1 MSRDKIS
8 IEIRRRAYLRPCAK
22 GGERGLTL
30 LELIVAC
37 SILMVLATVAMPM
50 ARVTVVR
57 HKEETLRYD
66 LREMRDAIDHY
77 KDDADKNLIQVQA
90 GTEGY
95 PPDLQTLVNG
105 VQLTSAPGTSALGT
119 SAQSISPQGT
129 SAQGT
134 SAQGTNA
141 QDRAQDKK
149 VRYLREIPKDPMTGN
164 QDWGLRSTQ
173 DDPDSKSW
181 GGQDV
186 FDVYS
191 QATGTALDGTNY
203 SDW

>member
-1 MSRDKIS
+1 MGGKSRGKTGINVK
-8 IEIRRRAYLRPCAK
+8 RRADLWGHAG
-22 GGERGLTL
+22 GGEAGLTL
-30 LELIVAC
+30 LELVVAC

-95 PPDLQTLVNG
+95 PADLQTLVDG
-105 VQLTSAPGTSALGT
+105 VQLTG
-119 SAQSISPQGT
+119 
-129 SAQGT
+129 
-134 SAQGTNA
+134 A
-141 QDRAQDKK
+141 QDKDKK

-164 QDWGLRSTQ
+164 KDWGLRSTQ

-186 FDVYS
+186 FDVYTQS
-191 QATGTALDGTNY
+191 AGTALDGTNY

>member
-1 MSRDKIS
+1 MGGMSRNKKGVDV
-8 IEIRRRAYLRPCAK
+8 RRRADLCSRAR
-22 GGERGLTL
+22 GTEAGLTL
-30 LELIVAC
+30 LELVVAC

-50 ARVTVVR
+50 AHVTVVR
-57 HKEETLRYD
+57 HREETLRYD

-105 VQLTSAPGTSALGT
+105 VQLTSA
-119 SAQSISPQGT
+119 
-129 SAQGT
+129 
-134 SAQGTNA
+134 
-141 QDRAQDKK
+141 QDKDKK

>member
-1 MSRDKIS
+1 MSGTSRGTKG
-8 IEIRRRAYLRPCAK
+8 IEVKRRAGLWARAQ
-22 GGERGLTL
+22 GGEAGLTL

-37 SILMVLATVAMPM
+37 AILMVLAGVAMPM
-50 ARVTVVR
+50 ARVSIVR
-57 HKEETLRYD
+57 HKEEMLRYD

-105 VQLTSAPGTSALGT
+105 VQLTSA
-119 SAQSISPQGT
+119 
-129 SAQGT
+129 
-134 SAQGTNA
+134 
-141 QDRAQDKK
+141 QDKDKK
-149 VRYLREIPKDPMTGN
+149 VRYLREIPQDPLTGN